1 MSQPRI
7 EANDKMATLLDSCV
21 RVRINIAVE
30 LLQQLADNASYAL
43 HHLTEGQTGQVDV
56 TLQASSDKSKTI
68 KPSLTF
74 EETPAGAVGVVTL
87 VVETHTK

>member
-1 MSQPRI
+1 MSRPRI

-30 LLQQLADNASYAL
+30 LLQQLADNAEYQLKHLAL
-43 HHLTEGQTGQVDV
+43 GQTGQVDV
-56 TLQASSDKSKTI
+56 FLQASTDKTKTI

-74 EETPAGAVGVVTL
+74 EETPGGAVGVVTL
-87 VVETHTK
+87 VVETHQ